1 MRVVNAPG
9 ILILLGLFFTLMIIR
24 VPIAFAMG
32 IASLITA
39 WYLDIP
45 ILMIYQRM
53 VNGLNSFTFLAV
65 PFFVVAGQIM
75 TEGGISDRLIAL
87 SNVLIG
93 RIRGGLSMVNV
104 LTSMFFGG
112 ISGSSVADVSSIGA
126 FLIPMM
132 KEKGYDK
139 DFSVAVTVTSSVQGV
154 IIPPSQNVIYYSLAA
169 GGVSVGKLFLGG
181 YIPGILLGAGVM
193 AAAYC
198 ISIIRGYPKERPYGF
213 REAMP
218 IVLDA
223 CIGLFTF
230 VIIMGGII
238 LGIFT
243 ATESAA
249 AAIVYSL
256 LVTVFVYRTIGWKGL
271 LRVFRKSIRTLSVIV
286 AIIGTSSAFAF
297 LLAYLRVPALIT
309 NLLLGISENVIV
321 IMLMI
326 NIVMIVLG
334 MLMDMGILIL
344 LLTPILLPAALQIG
358 IDPVHFGIIMM
369 LNLGIGL
376 CTPPVGT
383 SLFVGC
389 AVAELKIEHSVR
401 MLLPFYGVMVL
412 VLILIIAF
420 PGIVLFLPNLVF
432 H

>member
-1 MRVVNAPG
+1 MVDTQG
-9 ILILLGLFFTLMIIR
+9 ILILLGLFLGLMAIR
-24 VPIAFAMG
+24 VPIAFSMG
-32 IASLITA
+32 IASLLTA
-39 WYLDIP
+39 WHLNIP
-45 ILMIYQRM
+45 ALMIFQRM

-75 TEGGISDRLIAL
+75 SEGGISDRLIAL
-87 SNVLIG
+87 SNVIIG
-93 RIRGGLSMVNV
+93 KIRGGLALVNV
-104 LTSMFFGG
+104 LASMFFGG

-181 YIPGILLGAGVM
+181 YIPGVILGLGIM
-193 AAAYC
+193 AVAYV
-198 ISIIRGYPKERPYGF
+198 ISVVRNYPKERSYTL
-213 REAMP
+213 REALP
-218 IVLDA
+218 IVADSF
-223 CIGLFTF
+223 IGLFTI

-249 AAIVYSL
+249 VAIVYSL
-256 LVTVFVYRTIGWKGL
+256 LVTVFVYRTIGLSGIVRV
-271 LRVFRKSIRTLSVIV
+271 LRNSIRTLSVIV
-286 AIIGTSSAFAF
+286 AIIGTSSAFGF
-297 LLAYLRVPALIT
+297 LLAYLRVPRLVT
-309 NLLLGISENVIV
+309 ELLLGVSDSTIV
-321 IMLMI
+321 ILIML
-326 NIVMIVLG
+326 NLVMIVLG

-344 LLTPILLPAALQIG
+344 LLTPILLPVATQIG
-358 IDPVHFGIIMM
+358 LDPVHFGIIMM
-369 LNLGIGL
+369 INLGIGL

-389 AVAELKIEHSVR
+389 AIADLKIEDSLK
-401 MLLPFYGVMVL
+401 MLLPFYGVMVA
-412 VLILIIAF
+412 VLILIIAV
-420 PGIVLFLPNLVF
+420 PDIVMFLPNLF
-432 H
+432 FQ

>member
-1 MRVVNAPG
+1 MIDTQG
-9 ILILLGLFFTLMIIR
+9 ILILLGLFLGLMMIR
-24 VPIAFAMG
+24 VPIAFSMG
-32 IASLITA
+32 VASLLTA
-39 WYLDIP
+39 WYLEIP
-45 ILMIYQRM
+45 VLMIFQRM

-75 TEGGISDRLIAL
+75 SEGGISDRLIAL
-87 SNVLIG
+87 SNVIIG
-93 RIRGGLSMVNV
+93 KIRGGLAMVNV

-132 KEKGYDK
+132 KDKGYDK

-169 GGVSVGKLFLGG
+169 GGVSVGRLFLGG
-181 YIPGILLGAGVM
+181 YIPGIILGVGVM
-193 AAAYC
+193 AVAYV
-198 ISIIRGYPKERPYGF
+198 ISLIRHYPKERSYTI
-213 REAMP
+213 RDALP
-218 IVLDA
+218 IIADSF
-223 CIGLFTF
+223 IGLFTF

-249 AAIVYSL
+249 VAIVYSL
-256 LVTVFVYRTIGWKGL
+256 LVTVFVYRTIGVSGIVRV
-271 LRVFRKSIRTLSVIV
+271 LRNSIRTLSVIV
-286 AIIGTSSAFAF
+286 AIIGTSSAFGF
-297 LLAYLRVPALIT
+297 LLAYLRVPRLVT
-309 NLLLGISENVIV
+309 ELLLGVSDSTIV
-321 IMLMI
+321 IIIML

-344 LLTPILLPAALQIG
+344 LLTPILLPVATQIG
-358 IDPVHFGIIMM
+358 LDPIHFGIIMM

-389 AVAELKIEHSVR
+389 AIADLKIEDSIK
-401 MLLPFYGVMVL
+401 MLLPFYGVMVA
-412 VLILIIAF
+412 VLILIIAV
-420 PGIVLFLPNLVF
+420 PDIVLFLPNLF
-432 H
+432 FN

>member
-1 MRVVNAPG
+1 MIDTQG
-9 ILILLGLFFTLMIIR
+9 ILILLGLFLGLMMIR
-24 VPIAFAMG
+24 VPIAFSMG
-32 IASLITA
+32 VASLLTA
-39 WYLDIP
+39 WYLEIP
-45 ILMIYQRM
+45 VLMIFQRM

-75 TEGGISDRLIAL
+75 SEGGISDRLIAL
-87 SNVLIG
+87 SNVIIG
-93 RIRGGLSMVNV
+93 KIRGGLAMVNV

-132 KEKGYDK
+132 KDKGYDK

-169 GGVSVGKLFLGG
+169 GGVSVGRLFLGG
-181 YIPGILLGAGVM
+181 YIPGIILGVGVM
-193 AAAYC
+193 AVAYV
-198 ISIIRGYPKERPYGF
+198 ISLIRHYPKERSYTI
-213 REAMP
+213 REALP
-218 IVLDA
+218 IIADSF
-223 CIGLFTF
+223 IGLFTF

-249 AAIVYSL
+249 VAIVYSL
-256 LVTVFVYRTIGWKGL
+256 LVTVFVYRTIGVSGIVRV
-271 LRVFRKSIRTLSVIV
+271 LRNSIRTLSVIV
-286 AIIGTSSAFAF
+286 AIIGTSSAFGF
-297 LLAYLRVPALIT
+297 LLAYLRVPRLVT
-309 NLLLGISENVIV
+309 ELLLGVSDSTIV
-321 IMLMI
+321 IIIML

-344 LLTPILLPAALQIG
+344 LLTPILLPVATQIG
-358 IDPVHFGIIMM
+358 LDPIHFGIIMM

-389 AVAELKIEHSVR
+389 AIADLKIEDSIK
-401 MLLPFYGVMVL
+401 MLLPFYGVMVA
-412 VLILIIAF
+412 VLILIIAV
-420 PGIVLFLPNLVF
+420 PDIVLFLPNLF
-432 H
+432 FN

>member
-1 MRVVNAPG
+1 MVDAQA
-9 ILILLGLFFTLMIIR
+9 ILILLGLFLGLMAIR
-24 VPIAFAMG
+24 VPIAFSMG
-32 IASLITA
+32 VASLLTA
-39 WYLDIP
+39 WYLEIP
-45 ILMIYQRM
+45 ALMIFQRM

-75 TEGGISDRLIAL
+75 SEGGISDRLIAL
-87 SNVLIG
+87 SNVIIG
-93 RIRGGLSMVNV
+93 KIRGGLAMVNV

-132 KEKGYDK
+132 KDKGYDK

-181 YIPGILLGAGVM
+181 YIPGVILGLGVM
-193 AAAYC
+193 LVAYV
-198 ISIIRGYPKERPYGF
+198 ISLIRHYPKERSYTI
-213 REAMP
+213 REALP
-218 IVLDA
+218 IIADSF
-223 CIGLFTF
+223 IGLFTF

-249 AAIVYSL
+249 VAIVYSL
-256 LVTVFVYRTIGWKGL
+256 LVTVLVYRTIGIGGII
-271 LRVFRKSIRTLSVIV
+271 RVLRKSIRTLSVIV
-286 AIIGTSSAFAF
+286 AIIGTSSAFGF
-297 LLAYLRVPALIT
+297 LLAYLRVPRLVT
-309 NLLLGISENVIV
+309 DLLLGVSDSTIIV
-321 IMLMI
+321 VLML

-344 LLTPILLPAALQIG
+344 LLTPILLPVATQIG
-358 IDPVHFGIIMM
+358 LDPIHFGIIMM

-389 AVAELKIEHSVR
+389 AIADLKIEDSIK
-401 MLLPFYGVMVL
+401 MLLPFYGVMVAVL
-412 VLILIIAF
+412 VLIIAI
-420 PGIVLFLPNLVF
+420 PDIVLFLPNLVF
-432 H
+432 N

>member
-1 MRVVNAPG
+1 MVDTQG
-9 ILILLGLFFTLMIIR
+9 ILILLGLFLGLMAIR
-24 VPIAFAMG
+24 VSIAFSMG
-32 IASLITA
+32 IASLLTA
-39 WYLDIP
+39 WYLNIP
-45 ILMIYQRM
+45 ALMIFQRM

-75 TEGGISDRLIAL
+75 SEGGISDRLIAL
-87 SNVLIG
+87 SNVIIG
-93 RIRGGLSMVNV
+93 KIRGGLAMVNV

-181 YIPGILLGAGVM
+181 YIPGVILGLGVM
-193 AAAYC
+193 LVAYI
-198 ISIIRGYPKERPYGF
+198 ISIIRNYPKERSYTI
-213 REAMP
+213 REAIP
-218 IVLDA
+218 IIADSF
-223 CIGLFTF
+223 IGLFTF

-249 AAIVYSL
+249 IAIVYSL
-256 LVTVFVYRTIGWKGL
+256 LVTVFIYKTIGVSGI
-271 LRVFRKSIRTLSVIV
+271 LRVLRNSIRTLSVIV
-286 AIIGTSSAFAF
+286 AIIGTSSAFGF
-297 LLAYLRVPALIT
+297 LLAYLRVPKLVT
-309 NLLLGISENVIV
+309 DLLLGISDSTIV
-321 IMLMI
+321 IILML
-326 NIVMIVLG
+326 NIVMIILG

-344 LLTPILLPAALQIG
+344 LLTPILLPVATQVGL
-358 IDPVHFGIIMM
+358 DPVHFGIIMM

-389 AVAELKIEHSVR
+389 AIADLKIEDSIK
-401 MLLPFYGVMVL
+401 MLLPFYGVMVA
-412 VLILIIAF
+412 VLIPIIAV
-420 PGIVLFLPNLVF
+420 PDIVLFLPNLF
-432 H
+432 FT